1 MSFLNYAT
9 RHQPWAIREK
19 SLFAKMRR
27 YVSCTHTMAACNTRC
42 CEKVSSQ
49 NASAWATTAC
59 TTEASNAISNFTV
72 RARARSEVRLFGF
85 SALLKFEIAGPG
97 AQDWWDQSGR
107 KRPPAQAPVR
117 TSSTPHSL
125 RTQAP
130 GSQVTRRLS
139 EHTLTRS
146 LCDELAFVTR
156 SLYGAV
162 SVPRSVE
169 LL

>member
-9 RHQPWAIREK
+9 RHQPWAIRKK

-107 KRPPAQAPVR
+107 KRPPAQAPVALPE
-117 TSSTPHSL
+117 SHFHSGCANVPA
-125 RTQAP
+125 QAP
-130 GSQVTRRLS
+130 VLFAYGRNAWTRGGK
-139 EHTLTRS
+139 T
-146 LCDELAFVTR
+146 
-156 SLYGAV
+156 
-162 SVPRSVE
+162 
-169 LL
+169 